1 MSLREEW
8 YNFRMARTS
17 VGILRG
23 GTSSEYDLSLKSG
36 AAMLAALPESQFD
49 ARDIFIDKR
58 GYWHL
63 RGAPVDAARAL
74 AQVDVVLNAL
84 HGGVGE
90 DGTVQRI
97 LERAGVPYAGSRPQA
112 AALSL
117 NKIRAREALQQAGI
131 RMPRAISFTLNNA
144 LSTGEMSH
152 LVFSQFG
159 PPYVVK
165 PPQEGASMGIRFA
178 TTLLEL
184 PDLLGDVLDAYGAAL
199 VEEYIRGEEASV
211 GIVEDFRGEELYVLP
226 PAHVVLP
233 LGARHLE
240 FAHHQEGSL
249 RHNVPSNF
257 SHDQKQAI
265 ADLARA
271 AHRALGLSHFS
282 RADMILAPSYA
293 KASKG
298 EPHVYLLEVNAIT
311 GLYTAASFKPL
322 LESVGSSVPEFLQHA
337 IRLAMR

>member
-1 MSLREEW
+1 
-8 YNFRMARTS
+8 MARLS

-36 AAMLAALPESQFD
+36 AAMLAALSPDRYD

-74 AQVDVVLNAL
+74 AQIDVVLNAL

-97 LERAGVPYAGSRPQA
+97 LDRAGVPYAGARPQA

-117 NKIRAREALQQAGI
+117 NKIRAREVLQQAGV
-131 RMPRAISFTLNNA
+131 RMPHAVSFNLGNELT
-144 LSTGEMSH
+144 TGEMAR
-152 LVFSQFG
+152 LVFEQFG
-159 PPYVVK
+159 PPYIVK
-165 PPQEGASMGIRFA
+165 PAQEGASTGV
-178 TTLLEL
+178 TLAMSLIEL
-184 PDLLGDVLDAYGAAL
+184 PDVLGDVLDAFGAAL

-211 GIVEDFRGEELYVLP
+211 GVIEDFRNEELYVLP
-226 PAHVVLP
+226 PAHVILP
-233 LGARHLE
+233 EDLRFLE
-240 FAHHQEGSL
+240 PDYHREGNL

-257 SHDQKQAI
+257 SDSQKRAI
-265 ADLARA
+265 AELARA

-282 RADMILAPSYA
+282 RADIITTPRAA
-293 KASKG
+293 
-298 EPHVYLLEVNAIT
+298 YLLEVNAIP
-311 GLYTAASFKPL
+311 GLYPSASFPHM
-322 LESVGSSVPEFLQHA
+322 LESVGSSVREFLEHA
-337 IRLAMR
+337 IHLARR

>member
-1 MSLREEW
+1 
-8 YNFRMARTS
+8 MARTS

-23 GTSSEYDLSLKSG
+23 GTGSEYELSLKTG
-36 AAMLAALPESQFD
+36 AAMLAALPESHYD
-49 ARDIFIDKR
+49 TRDIFIDKR

-63 RGAPVDAARAL
+63 RGMPVDPARAL
-74 AQVDVVLNAL
+74 SQVDVVLNAL

-97 LERAGVPYAGSRPQA
+97 LERAGVPYAGARSPA

-117 NKIRAREALQQAGI
+117 NKIRAREVLQQAGI
-131 RMPRAISFTLNNA
+131 RMPRAVSFSLKNA
-144 LSTGEMSH
+144 LTTADMSQ

-165 PPQEGASMGIRFA
+165 PPQEGASNGIRLA
-178 TTLLEL
+178 ETLLDL
-184 PDLLGDVLDAYGAAL
+184 PDVIGDVLDAYGAAL

-211 GIVEDFRGEELYVLP
+211 GLIEDFRGEELYALP
-226 PAHVVLP
+226 PAHVVVP
-233 LGARHLE
+233 AGARHLH
-240 FAHHQEGSL
+240 FAHHQEGNL

-257 SHDQKQAI
+257 THAEKQAI

-282 RADMILAPSYA
+282 RADIIRTPRTA
-293 KASKG
+293 
-298 EPHVYLLEVNAIT
+298 YLLEVNAIP
-311 GLYTAASFKPL
+311 GLYPGASFRPM
-322 LESVGSSVPEFLQHA
+322 LESVGSSVSEFLAHA
-337 IRLAMR
+337 IKLAMR